1 MFAVD
6 MSSVGTLTCVRVSVV
21 GMIHS
26 LKNYFIQV
34 KSSSSDIK
42 KNNKIITT
50 TRAIYY
56 ENNKLRGAL
65 ARLMVWPF

>member
-6 MSSVGTLTCVRVSVV
+6 MSSVGTLTCVDVSVV
-21 GMIHS
+21 GRTHS

-42 KNNKIITT
+42 NNKIITT
-50 TRAIYY
+50 IYY
-56 ENNKLRGAL
+56 GNNKLL
-65 ARLMVWPF
+65 DT